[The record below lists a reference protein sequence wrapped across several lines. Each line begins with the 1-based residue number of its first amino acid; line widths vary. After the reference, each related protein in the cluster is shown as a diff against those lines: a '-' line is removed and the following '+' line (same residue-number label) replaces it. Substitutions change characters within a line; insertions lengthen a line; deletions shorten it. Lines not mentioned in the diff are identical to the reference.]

1 MPISLTHSR
10 LDLLCYGATCLLG
23 IGLQLASTRALQI
36 GPPTKVTSL
45 YMTNM
50 LLSGIVGMVFLSE
63 SVSPISSVGA
73 GIIVISVIVVTAQT
87 PKKEEPP
94 HSASTEKNLKEFE
107 LANQSDSQA

>member
-1 MPISLTHSR
+1 MPVSLEYSR
-10 LDLLCYGATCLLG
+10 VDLLCYGATCLLG

-50 LLSGIVGMVFLSE
+50 LLSGIVGTAFLSE
-63 SVSPISSVGA
+63 SISPISSTGA
-73 GIIVISVIVVTAQT
+73 GIIVLSVIVVTAQA

-94 HSASTEKNLKEFE
+94 HSVITDKNVKEFE
-107 LANQSDSQA
+107 RVDPSDSQA